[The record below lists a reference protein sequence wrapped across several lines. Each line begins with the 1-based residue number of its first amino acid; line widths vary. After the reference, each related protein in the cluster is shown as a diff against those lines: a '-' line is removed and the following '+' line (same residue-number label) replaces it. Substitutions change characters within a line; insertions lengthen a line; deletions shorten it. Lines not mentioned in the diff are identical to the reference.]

1 MRKTD
6 WITAL
11 LGLIAASSAA
21 CGDTPTAPAPTP
33 TRPAIVAPVGSPEP
47 RPPEPLPLTVLWGV
61 VYEKT
66 EAGRVP
72 VAGVHVEDSN
82 THLSSKTDAAGRY
95 RLDFT
100 GIDRSWF
107 PGVASLYI
115 AKDGFNTMSQWA
127 VAVAGDTRLDIEV
140 VRR

>member
-1 MRKTD
+1 MRKTT

-21 CGDTPTAPAPTP
+21 CGDTPTAPPP
-33 TRPAIVAPVGSPEP
+33 RPPIVAPVSSPEP

-82 THLSSKTDAAGRY
+82 THLSSKTDAEGRY

-115 AKDGFNTMSQWA
+115 AKDGFNTMSRT
-127 VAVAGDTRLDIEV
+127 VAVAGDTRLDIEAG
-140 VRR
+140 RR

>member
-1 MRKTD
+1 MRKSN

-11 LGLIAASSAA
+11 SGLIAASIAA
-21 CGDTPTAPAPTP
+21 CGDMPTAPAPTP
-33 TRPAIVAPVGSPEP
+33 TRPATVAPVSSPEP
-47 RPPEPLPLTVLWGV
+47 PPPDPLPLTVLWGV

-82 THLSSKTDAAGRY
+82 THWSSKTDAEGRY

-100 GIDRSWF
+100 GVDRSWF
-107 PGVASLYI
+107 PGFASLYI
-115 AKDGFNTMSQWA
+115 AKDGFKTMSRWD
-127 VAVAGDTRLDIEV
+127 VTVAGDTRLDIEL